1 MGTARAAVALLLAA
15 LVVFALIQWLAPSQ
29 PAPTAQAQEPESTPQ
44 AQPDAANPPAAAA
57 PEAAAAPVTEPPASA
72 PDVVV
77 LGGIEEVEQWLQGE
91 NWWGENAR
99 GQQLE
104 VPNTII
110 TGINARWRETAQTLP
125 VPVKKEVFYRLMLPL
140 IVHANDMVRER
151 RAALERSRDRMQQ
164 GLGLDDA
171 DLESLREGLVLLRVA
186 DTETAAAIELDDPD
200 MPALIDEMLYKL
212 DIVPAGLA
220 LGQAAYE
227 SGYGTSRFAVEGN
240 ALFGQWTYG
249 GEGLV
254 PEQQRR
260 NLGDHRI
267 AAYDWPFDSVR
278 GYFLNLM
285 SHPAYEPFRKLRAEL
300 RASGARLDSLT
311 LADGLISYSERGQE
325 YVDTLK
331 GMIRVNNLDVADGAR
346 FRDEPMRLLI
356 AAGDP
361 ETADALREQMAEMR
375 SSGELATIVERMRL

>member
-1 MGTARAAVALLLAA
+1 MRIAAVAASI
-15 LVVFALIQWLAPSQ
+15 VFALIGPS
-29 PAPTAQAQEPESTPQ
+29 ALSQE
-44 AQPDAANPPAAAA
+44 
-57 PEAAAAPVTEPPASA
+57 VI
-72 PDVVV
+72 V
-77 LGGIEEVEQWLQGE
+77 LGGIDEVQDWLE
-91 NWWGENAR
+91 REDWWGENEHGR
-99 GQQLE
+99 QLE
-104 VPNTII
+104 VPKAII

-125 VPVKKEVFYRLMLPL
+125 VSDKKEVFYRLMLPL
-140 IVHANDMVRER
+140 VVHANDMVRER
-151 RAALERSRDRMQQ
+151 RAALQRTQQRMQD
-164 GLGLDDA
+164 GLGLSHA
-171 DLESLREGLVLLRVA
+171 DLDALREGLVLLRVTDA
-186 DTETAAAIELDDPD
+186 ETAASMDLDDPA
-200 MPALIDEMLYKL
+200 MPAMIEEMLYKL

-254 PEQQRR
+254 PEQQRK

-300 RASGARLDSLT
+300 RAAGAKLDSLT
-311 LADGLISYSERGQE
+311 LADGLVNYSERGQE

-346 FRDEPMRLLI
+346 FRDEPLRLLI

-361 ETADALREQMAEMR
+361 ETAEVLRAQVAEMR
-375 SSGELATIVERMRL
+375 AHGELEAIVARMRL